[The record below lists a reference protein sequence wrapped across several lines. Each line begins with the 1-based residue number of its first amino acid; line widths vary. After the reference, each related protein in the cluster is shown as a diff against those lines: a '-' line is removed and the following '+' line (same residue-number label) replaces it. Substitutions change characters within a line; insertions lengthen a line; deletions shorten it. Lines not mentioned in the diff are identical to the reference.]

1 MRSVYIRPLNF
12 IYGSD
17 AKYQIKK
24 KLALPLCGINEIAFS
39 NIEIINKKN
48 KQKKIISVSHISR
61 LHKSDRNQVLK
72 DLNNIKKKKR
82 IDFQFKFIKTSDYG
96 SLKYNPR

>member
-48 KQKKIISVSHISR
+48 A
-61 LHKSDRNQVLK
+61 
-72 DLNNIKKKKR
+72 KKKR
-82 IDFQFKFIKTSDYG
+82 S
-96 SLKYNPR
+96 